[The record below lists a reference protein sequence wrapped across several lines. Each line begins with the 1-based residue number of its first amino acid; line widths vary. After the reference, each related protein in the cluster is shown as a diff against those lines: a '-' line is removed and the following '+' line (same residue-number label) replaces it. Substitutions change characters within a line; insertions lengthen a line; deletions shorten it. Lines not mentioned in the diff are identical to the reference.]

1 MDNQFLKIALACL
14 KLIEKMLTDTK
25 GGDLVNE

>member
-1 MDNQFLKIALACL
+1 MMDNQFLKIALACL

-25 GGDLVNE
+25 GGGI